1 MNPIVSISL
10 PACRRHTVVHRIAR
24 TYWPWLRPPIG
35 SGVAKARAESEGG
48 CSDCL
53 TVTMSDSSAS
63 TQVSESVRIERDGD
77 VALVIV
83 NNPPVNA
90 LSWHVRQGLFDG
102 ITQATES
109 GASAI
114 VVICDGRTFIAGAD
128 ISEFGG
134 NVPKAAGLQEVQAA
148 MEDAPVPVIAAI
160 HGTALGGGL
169 EVALCADYRVA
180 VASAK
185 FGLPEV
191 NLGLLPGAGG
201 TQRLPRL
208 VGVPKALEM
217 MTTGRHVSSGEAKE
231 GGLVDDVVDS
241 DDLDDLRTAAVAFAN
256 RAVAEN
262 MPRTR
267 VRDRN
272 ELVEQHKGDDEVFA
286 NFRKGIARKTR
297 GFLAPE
303 YNIQCIEAA
312 ANLPFDDGLKVEG
325 KLFMELMTGPQSAA
339 QRYYFFAE
347 RAANKIPDIA
357 KDTPLID
364 VQHVGILGAGT
375 MGGGIAMN
383 FVNVGIPVTIVE
395 RDQESLD
402 RGLGVVRKNY
412 ERSRSTTAEQ
422 VEERMALITGSTS
435 KQDFVECDMVIEAV
449 FEDMELKQS
458 IFKELDEICK
468 PGALLASNTSA
479 LDVNEIAAVTSRPES
494 VIGMHFFSP
503 ANVMKLLENVRG
515 DKSSDSVVAT
525 TMAIGKKINKVS
537 VMVGVCPGFV
547 GNRMLFMRGAEAERM
562 LMEGATPAQI
572 DNVLYE
578 FGFPMGPFSMSD
590 LAGLDIGW
598 KEETSSSSTIRE
610 ILCENGRRGQ
620 KNGRGYYTYDPDTR
634 AATPD
639 PEVEQLI
646 KDFAISKGHEQREVT
661 DQEILERLLYPMVNE
676 GAKILEE
683 KIAIRGSDIDV
694 VWVNGYGWPVYRGG
708 PMHWADGV
716 GLAEI
721 VSKIKGYSES
731 LGGRHWELSPL
742 LEQLATDSGQLQT
755 HAS

>member
-1 MNPIVSISL
+1 
-10 PACRRHTVVHRIAR
+10 
-24 TYWPWLRPPIG
+24 
-35 SGVAKARAESEGG
+35 
-48 CSDCL
+48 
-53 TVTMSDSSAS
+53 MS
-63 TQVSESVRIERDGD
+63 QSVRLERDGD

-102 ITQATES
+102 MTQAVES
-109 GASAI
+109 GAKSI

-169 EVALCADYRVA
+169 EVALCAHYRVS

-217 MTTGRHVSSGEAKE
+217 MTTGRHVSSAEAQA
-231 GGLVDDVVDS
+231 GGLVDEVIAGNG
-241 DDLDDLRTAAVAFAN
+241 LDELRAAAVAFAN
-256 RAVAEN
+256 KAVAEN
-262 MPRTR
+262 LPLVR
-267 VRDRN
+267 VRDRDDKVA
-272 ELVEQHKGDDEVFA
+272 EAKGNDQLFA
-286 NFRKGIARKTR
+286 DFRKSVARKTR

-312 ANLPFDDGLKVEG
+312 ANLPFGEGLKVEG
-325 KLFMELMTGPQSAA
+325 KLFMELMTGPQSGA

-364 VQHVGILGAGT
+364 VQKVGILGAGT

-395 RDQESLD
+395 RDQASLD
-402 RGLGVVRKNY
+402 KGLGVVRKNY

-435 KQDFVECDMVIEAV
+435 KQDFADCDMVIEAV
-449 FEDMELKQS
+449 FEDMELKKS

-479 LDVNEIAAVTSRPES
+479 LDVNEIASVTSRPES

-525 TMAIGKKINKVS
+525 TMAIGKKIKKVS

-572 DNVLYE
+572 DSVLYD

-598 KEETSSSSTIRE
+598 KEEKSSSSTIRE

-646 KDFAISKGHEQREVT
+646 KDFAVSKGHEQREVT

-708 PMHWADGV
+708 PMHWADSI

-721 VSKIKGYSES
+721 VSKIESYSES
-731 LGGRHWELSPL
+731 LGGKHWDLSPL
-742 LEQLATDSGQLQT
+742 LKSLAESGGQLQT

>member
-1 MNPIVSISL
+1 MRGGNWVIDG
-10 PACRRHTVVHRIAR
+10 
-24 TYWPWLRPPIG
+24 G
-35 SGVAKARAESEGG
+35 SESNLGPRV
-48 CSDCL
+48 CL
-53 TVTMSDSSAS
+53 TVAM
-63 TQVSESVRIERDGD
+63 SESMELSQSVRLERDGD

-102 ITQATES
+102 MTQAVES
-109 GASAI
+109 GAKAI

-148 MEDAPVPVIAAI
+148 MEDAPIPVIAAI

-169 EVALCADYRVA
+169 EVALCAHYRVS
-180 VASAK
+180 VSSAR

-217 MTTGRHVSSGEAKE
+217 MTTGRHVSSAEAQA
-231 GGLVDDVVDS
+231 GGLVDEVISGDG
-241 DDLDDLRTAAVAFAN
+241 LEELKLAAVAFAN
-256 RAVAEN
+256 KAVTEDL
-262 MPRTR
+262 PLVR
-267 VRDRN
+267 VRDRDDKVA
-272 ELVEQHKGDDEVFA
+272 EAKGNDQLFA
-286 NFRKGIARKTR
+286 DFRKSIARKTR

-312 ANLPFDDGLKVEG
+312 ANLPFDEGLKVEG
-325 KLFMELMTGPQSAA
+325 KLFMELMTGPQSGA

-364 VQHVGILGAGT
+364 VQKVGVLGAGT

-395 RDQESLD
+395 RDQASLD
-402 RGLGVVRKNY
+402 KGLDVVRKNY

-422 VEERMALITGSTS
+422 VEERMSLITGSIS
-435 KQDFVECDMVIEAV
+435 KQDFADCDMVIEAV
-449 FEDMELKQS
+449 FEDMELKKT

-479 LDVNEIAAVTSRPES
+479 LDVNEIASVTSRPES

-525 TMAIGKKINKVS
+525 TMAIGKKIKKVS

-547 GNRMLFMRGAEAERM
+547 GNRMLFMRGAEADRM

-572 DNVLYE
+572 DSVLYN

-646 KDFAISKGHEQREVT
+646 KDFAVSKGHEQREVT
-661 DQEILERLLYPMVNE
+661 EQEILERLLYPMVNE

-708 PMHWADGV
+708 PMHWADSI

-721 VSKIKGYSES
+721 VSKIESYSES
-731 LGGRHWELSPL
+731 LGGKHWDLSPL
-742 LEQLATDSGQLQT
+742 LKSLAESGGQLQT